1 MYKSNSRTLTTHV
14 GSLPRN
20 PTLTDLLILQEQ
32 GQAIDPAELAKQAEM
47 AVQHVIHKQL
57 EAGVD
62 IGNDGEQPRIG
73 FQTYVPQRMRGFG
86 GESKR
91 PTPQDMREFPQ
102 YVEVMRKR
110 GMLGGAKVF
119 NAPQAIGKL
128 SYEDLGAVRR
138 ECDMF

>member
-1 MYKSNSRTLTTHV
+1 MYKSDSRMLTSHV

-20 PTLTDLLILQEQ
+20 PILTDLLLRQEQ
-32 GQAIDPAELAKQAEM
+32 GQALDLAELERQAEL
-47 AVQHVIHKQL
+47 AVQHVVQKQL

-91 PTPQDMREFPQ
+91 PTPQDLREFPDFAR
-102 YVEVMRKR
+102 MLHAR
-110 GMLGGAKVF
+110 GMLRAK
-119 NAPQAIGKL
+119 GL
-128 SYEDLGAVRR
+128 SARSSSRTSPCESFSRSSR
-138 ECDMF
+138 ST